1 MYFVSPF
8 KKKKKDKLAKNT
20 YKQDVEKKFYKI
32 R

>member
-8 KKKKKDKLAKNT
+8 KKKKDKLAKNT